1 MNVYSI
7 KFSYQKQ
14 IFVAMVVGK
23 DIYDVIKNFHNG
35 FQPKIPSPGI
45 VIKEIKELSTVES

>member
-14 IFVAMVVGK
+14 IFVAMVIGK
-23 DIYDVIKNFHNG
+23 DIHDVIKNFHNG
-35 FQPKIPSPGI
+35 FQPKIPSPG
-45 VIKEIKELSTVES
+45 VIIKGIQELTPTEV